1 VANKTAPDVTG
12 AIQRIDHVVD
22 SFGGCSPAL
31 LDFASGVVEYIG
43 QSFPDA
49 GASVQFRIAV
59 YLYDVAAGF
68 GRVTDD
74 ALASA
79 AGYAVAAYR
88 LAGPLRG

>member
-1 VANKTAPDVTG
+1 MSEMTAPDISG
-12 AIQRIDHVVD
+12 AINRIDHVVD
-22 SFGGCSPAL
+22 SFGGCSAEL
-31 LDFASGVVEYIG
+31 LDFAGGVVTYIG

-49 GASVQFRIAV
+49 GDSVRFRIAV

-68 GRVTDD
+68 AKVTDD

-79 AGYAVAAYR
+79 AGYAVAAWR